1 MSVGA
6 GWLIETKFSP
16 AARGRRQI
24 ERDRILERIA
34 GADHRLVV
42 VQAAAGFGKSTL
54 LGQWASRVEGSGAAV
69 AWLNLDE
76 DDREPDQFVAYLVE
90 ALRRAVARRTA
101 DSAEAFA
108 SYAGLPARAAV
119 AAVIHEVERREAP
132 VLLVLDDYH
141 RAESEEVDAIMR
153 SLLDRAPDNLRVA
166 LASRSQPRIGLARL
180 KAEGCAAVV
189 LDRDLRF
196 NDDETSLFFAA
207 EMPRLDHKDW
217 ARFSAR
223 AEGWPVALQFARMWI
238 REGGN
243 LSALSAASE
252 AYDLGSYLSEQV
264 FATLRPEQQQFLLA
278 TSPLESVSEGVA
290 EAVGVH
296 RAGPLIQE
304 LARSALPIVI
314 LSPEPL
320 RFRYHHLFQDF
331 LASRAEAAG
340 IDVAQV
346 HRDAASWFAASGDLA
361 AAVRHALAG
370 GDPGAAATIIEAAGG
385 WGLVYRGQGHLG
397 AMLRSVWRAIGGAS
411 EAPPR
416 LLLGAAV
423 MAAKCGDLAAASEIA
438 VAIAARGL
446 DRRPDL
452 ADEVHVLDA
461 LIRLYLDQPLPE
473 SDLDRLMA
481 LVGRMGGHS
490 PMTLALATNLAAFFT
505 LQRGSYVRARRYGER
520 AIRHFREADAL
531 FGEIH
536 LYSHIGQAEL
546 AMGNLGAAAASY
558 RTMRDLCRRWLG
570 KDSDLEAIATVLEAE
585 ERYEADDRGKARRLL
600 EPALGRIEQAD
611 GWFDIFAA
619 GYLTAIRLELA
630 DHGPAAAFAAVDRGL
645 ATAERRGMGRLGVLL
660 RQEVVRVATLS
671 GDLDRAGAACRDIGV
686 SLAPEDAA
694 DLAAPVSSLRGDGP
708 ALLAARLLV
717 RMGQLEAA
725 EVFLDAADRQT
736 QRSGTPLARRIT
748 MRALRALVESC
759 RGRRDRA
766 LGALTVATGLAGS
779 EPFVRTL
786 LDEGDALRELA
797 AELAASVAADAP
809 IRRRLA
815 RLRHSEADGAGRRE
829 NQPVG
834 DFGLSPRE
842 HEILDLLA
850 EGLSNKEI
858 ARRIARDPNTVK
870 YHLKSLFAKLA
881 VERRGRAVVR
891 ARDIGLIR

>member
-1 MSVGA
+1 MSAGA

-24 ERDRILERIA
+24 ERDRILAAIA
-34 GADHRLVV
+34 GDDHRLVV

-54 LGQWASRVEGSGAAV
+54 LGQWAARAEEGGAAV

-90 ALRRAVARRTA
+90 ALRRVVARRTA
-101 DSAEAFA
+101 DSTEAFA
-108 SYAGLPARAAV
+108 GYAGLPARAAV
-119 AAVIHEVERREAP
+119 AAAIHEVERRESP
-132 VLLVLDDYH
+132 VALVLDDYH
-141 RAESEEVDAIMR
+141 RAESEAVDAVMR
-153 SLLDRAPDNLRVA
+153 SLLDRAPANLRVA
-166 LASRSQPRIGLARL
+166 LATRSPPRLGLARL
-180 KAEGCAAVV
+180 KAEGRAAVV

-196 NDDETSLFFAA
+196 DDDETSLFFAA

-238 REGGN
+238 HEGGS

-264 FATLRPEQQQFLLA
+264 FATLRPDQQRFLLV

-290 EAVGVH
+290 EAVGIG
-296 RAGPLIQE
+296 RAGPLIHE

-331 LASRAEAAG
+331 LLSRAEAAE
-340 IDVAQV
+340 IDLAGV
-346 HRDAASWFAASGDLA
+346 HRRAAAWFAASGDLA

-370 GDPGAAATIIEAAGG
+370 GDPATAAAILEAAGG
-385 WGLVYRGQGHLG
+385 WGLIYRGQGHLG
-397 AMLRSVWRAIGGAS
+397 AILRSVWRAIGGAT

-423 MAAKCGDLAAASEIA
+423 VAAKSGDLATAGDIAA
-438 VAIAARGL
+438 AIAARGL

-461 LIRLYLDQPLPE
+461 LIRLYLDQPLPDE
-473 SDLDRLMA
+473 DLDRLMA
-481 LVGRMGGHS
+481 VVGRMGGEAT
-490 PMTLALATNLAAFFT
+490 MTLALATNLAAFFT
-505 LQRGSYVRARRYGER
+505 LQRGSYAKAKRYGER
-520 AIRHFREADAL
+520 AIRHFHDADAL

-558 RTMRDLCRRWLG
+558 GTMRELCRRWLG

-619 GYLTAIRLELA
+619 GYLTAVRLELA

-645 ATAERRGMGRLGVLL
+645 ATAGRRGMGRLAALL
-660 RQEVVRVATLS
+660 RQESVRVATLS
-671 GDLDRAGAACRDIGV
+671 GDLDRAAAACRDIGL
-686 SLAPEDAA
+686 SLAPEDA
-694 DLAAPVSSLRGDGP
+694 DGLPAPVSAVRGDGP

-717 RMGQLEAA
+717 RMGRADDAEA
-725 EVFLDAADRQT
+725 FLDAAERQAGA
-736 QRSGTPLARRIT
+736 GTPLARRIT
-748 MRALRALVESC
+748 ARALRALLEAR

-766 LGALTVATGLAGS
+766 LAALTVATGLAGS
-779 EPFVRTL
+779 EPFARTL
-786 LDEGDALRELA
+786 LDEGDDLRDLAEELSAA
-797 AELAASVAADAP
+797 AEADAP

-815 RLRHSEADGAGRRE
+815 RLRHAEARATHTQDERPA
-829 NQPVG
+829 G

>member
-24 ERDRILERIA
+24 ERDRILDGIA
-34 GADHRLVV
+34 AADQRLVV

-54 LGQWASRVEGSGAAV
+54 LGQWAARAEERGARL

-76 DDREPDQFVAYLVE
+76 DDREPDQFAAYLVE
-90 ALRRAVARRTA
+90 ALRRAMLRGPA
-101 DSAEAFA
+101 DPAGSVA
-108 SYAGLPARAAV
+108 SYAGLPAKAALAAAV
-119 AAVIHEVERREAP
+119 HELETCGLQVA
-132 VLLVLDDYH
+132 LVLDDYH
-141 RAESEEVDAIMR
+141 RAESEPVDALMR
-153 SLLDRAPDNLRVA
+153 SLIDRAPGNLRIA
-166 LASRSQPRIGLARL
+166 LASRSQPRLGLARL
-180 KAEGCAAVV
+180 KAEGRAAIVF
-189 LDRDLRF
+189 DRDLRF

-207 EMPRLDHKDW
+207 EMPRLDHQDW

-238 REGGN
+238 HDGGS

-252 AYDLGSYLSEQV
+252 ATDLGSYLSEQV
-264 FATLRPEQQQFLLA
+264 FATLRPDQQRLLLVTA
-278 TSPLESVSEGVA
+278 PLESVSEGLA
-290 EAVGVH
+290 DAVGVS

-304 LARSALPIVI
+304 LVRSALPIVI
-314 LSPEPL
+314 LSPDPL
-320 RFRYHHLFQDF
+320 RFRCHHLFQDF
-331 LASRAEAAG
+331 LLSRAEAAE
-340 IDVAQV
+340 IDLAVV
-346 HRDAASWFAASGDLA
+346 HRKAAAWFAASGDPA

-370 GDPGAAATIIEAAGG
+370 GDPATAAAILEAAGG
-385 WGLVYRGQGHLG
+385 WGLIYRGQGHLG
-397 AMLRSVWRAIGGAS
+397 AILRSVWRALGGAAG
-411 EAPPR
+411 APPR

-423 MAAKCGDLAAASEIA
+423 VAAKGGDLATASAITA
-438 VAIAARGL
+438 AIAARGL
-446 DRRPDL
+446 RGQPDL

-461 LIRLYLDQPLPE
+461 LMRLYLDQPLPVE
-473 SDLDRLMA
+473 GLDRLMA
-481 LVGRMGGHS
+481 LAGRMEGAA

-505 LQRGSYVRARRYGER
+505 LELGSYARAKRYGER
-520 AIRHFREADAL
+520 AIRHFREADAQ

-536 LYSHIGQAEL
+536 LYSHIGQADL

-558 RTMRDLCRRWLG
+558 RTMRELCRRWLG

-585 ERYEADDRGKARRLL
+585 ERYEADDRAKARRLL
-600 EPALGRIEQAD
+600 ESALGQIERGD

-630 DHGPAAAFAAVDRGL
+630 DHGPAAAFAAIERGL
-645 ATAERRGMGRLGVLL
+645 ATAERRGMGRLATLL

-671 GDLDRAGAACRDIGV
+671 GDLDRAVGTCTEIGISLSPVEAAT
-686 SLAPEDAA
+686 LPP
-694 DLAAPVSSLRGDGP
+694 PVSSVRGDGP
-708 ALLAARLLV
+708 ALLAARLAL
-717 RMGQLEAA
+717 RLGHARDAEA
-725 EVFLDAADRQT
+725 FLDVAERQ
-736 QRSGTPLARRIT
+736 SGGGTPLTRRMT
-748 MRALRALVESC
+748 ARALRALTEAAE
-759 RGRRDRA
+759 GRRERA
-766 LGALTVATGLAGS
+766 LAALTVATGLAGP
-779 EPFVRTL
+779 EPFVRTF

-797 AELAASVAADAP
+797 AELAAASGVGAP
-809 IRRRLA
+809 VRRRLT
-815 RLRHSEADGAGRRE
+815 RLRPSEADG
-829 NQPVG
+829 PVAPADRPAG